1 MTENNFSA
9 IELTAVETAL
19 PPDVRKCSALPASA
33 LKVMGLCPN
42 GQGVALLPFV
52 QSRRVEDSPHI
63 KRQSRIA
70 TLTAAISLLVLSLTG
85 LPLTAFAQAP
95 AKGTITGRVVSD
107 EGSGV
112 PGITVRLTPTGA
124 TRLGQVRSTSSDDEG
139 NFRFNDL
146 PAQVYSIEVSGGRA
160 FVPAPKSTAE
170 RAEPR
175 RVRIGDS
182 VTLTMI
188 RGGVITGRVT
198 NSAGE
203 GLIAMPLA
211 AIMVRDADGNQVG
224 AQLLNRQSAS
234 DDRGVYRFFGLTP
247 GTYVVLANYG
257 NPYWDSQASLYDNE
271 APTYY
276 PSSTRDAAVE
286 IQVVSGGEAS
296 GIDIKYRGERGH
308 AISGKL
314 VGAKESGN
322 VDLLHVA
329 TQTVIAN
336 KYVYAGRGEMGY
348 EFFGVPD
355 GDYELIARESGN
367 EAAAAS
373 SPRKVT
379 VRGADVAG
387 LELRLLPL
395 GSIAGR
401 VVIETAP
408 GVCEKPPLT
417 TLEEILVMARPEEK
431 PRAET
436 DPVSRPNSSESAVN
450 SKGEFELRR
459 LTTVRHRLALNLPNE
474 HLYVKSLLLP
484 TVKPATDLAR
494 SGVQL
499 KQGEKLGGVTVT
511 LAEGAASLRGKVS
524 AGKEGARLP
533 SRLRI
538 HLIPAESTVADD
550 LLRYAEKIAASDGAF
565 AFTNLAPG
573 KYLLLTRAVP
583 DNEPADRP
591 PSPVAWD
598 NAERLKLR
606 RAAEAAK
613 NEVELKACQR
623 AKDHVLRLP

>member
-1 MTENNFSA
+1 MTENKFFRKSSA
-9 IELTAVETAL
+9 TGHGCVVPQSEQVQKTTQPWLVAL
-19 PPDVRKCSALPASA
+19 LSLPIFLLAASA
-33 LKVMGLCPN
+33 L
-42 GQGVALLPFV
+42 
-52 QSRRVEDSPHI
+52 
-63 KRQSRIA
+63 
-70 TLTAAISLLVLSLTG
+70 
-85 LPLTAFAQAP
+85 AQAQ

-107 EGSGV
+107 EGAGI

-124 TRLGQVRSTSSDDEG
+124 TRLGQARSTSSDDEG

-160 FVPAPKSTAE
+160 YVPAPKSAAE

-175 RVRIGDS
+175 RVRIGES

-198 NSAGE
+198 NPAGE

-224 AQLLNRQSAS
+224 AQLLNRQAAS

-286 IQVVSGGEAS
+286 IQVVSGGEAN
-296 GIDIKYRGERGH
+296 GIDIRYRGERGH
-308 AISGKL
+308 AVSGKL
-314 VGAKESGN
+314 VGAKESVN
-322 VDLLHVA
+322 VDLLHVT
-329 TQTVIAN
+329 TQTVIAT
-336 KYVYAGRGEMGY
+336 KYVFGRGGEMGY
-348 EFFGVPD
+348 EFFGVTD
-355 GDYELIARESGN
+355 GDYELVARESGN

-401 VVIETAP
+401 VVIETAQ

-417 TLEEILVMARPEEK
+417 MLEEILVMARPEVK

-436 DPVSRPNSSESAVN
+436 DPVTRPDSSESAVN
-450 SKGEFELRR
+450 SKGEFELRK
-459 LTTVRHRLALNLPNE
+459 LTTARHRLALNLPNE

-484 TVKPATDLAR
+484 ATKPATDLAR
-494 SGVQL
+494 GGIQL
-499 KQGEKLGGVTVT
+499 KQGEKLSGAAIT
-511 LAEGAASLRGKVS
+511 LVEGAASLRGKVIAS
-524 AGKEGARLP
+524 KEGARLP
-533 SRLRI
+533 SRLRV
-538 HLIPAESTVADD
+538 HLIPAETTAADD

-606 RAAEAAK
+606 SEAEAAK
-613 NEVELKACQR
+613 TEIELKSCQR
-623 AKDHVLRLP
+623 VKDFVLRF

>member
-1 MTENNFSA
+1 MKITAIGIDVAIDHLEALQPPVRSLPDEETRAMATFSTTRHNPTIKNFYQRLLA
-9 IELTAVETAL
+9 QGKKKKAVLTA
-19 PPDVRKCSALPASA
+19 CMASWA
-33 LKVMGLCPN
+33 K
-42 GQGVALLPFV
+42 
-52 QSRRVEDSPHI
+52 
-63 KRQSRIA
+63 K
-70 TLTAAISLLVLSLTG
+70 SLLLLAGLS
-85 LPLTAFAQAP
+85 LTAFAQP
-95 AKGTITGRVVSD
+95 SSKGTITGRVVSD
-107 EGSGV
+107 EGAGI

-146 PAQVYSIEVSGGRA
+146 PAQVYAVETFGGRA
-160 FVPAPKSTAE
+160 FVPAPKSAAE

-175 RVRIGDS
+175 RMRIGDS

-188 RGGVITGRVT
+188 RGGVITGRVI

-203 GLIAMPLA
+203 GLIAMPLM
-211 AIMVRDADGNQVG
+211 AIMVRDADGNPVTS
-224 AQLLNRQSAS
+224 QSSPFTPRAAS

-276 PSSTRDAAVE
+276 SSSTRDAAIE

-296 GIDIKYRGERGH
+296 GIDIRYRGERGH

-314 VGAKESGN
+314 VGAKESVN
-322 VDLLHVA
+322 VELLHVA
-329 TQTVIAN
+329 TQTVIAT
-336 KYVYAGRGEMGY
+336 KYVFGRGGETGY

-355 GDYELIARESGN
+355 GDYELIAREDGN
-367 EAAAAS
+367 ESAAAS

-401 VVIETAP
+401 VVIETAQ
-408 GVCEKPPLT
+408 GVCEKPPST
-417 TLEEILVMARPEEK
+417 TLEEILVTARPEEK
-431 PRAET
+431 PRAEA
-436 DPVSRPNSSESAVN
+436 DPVSRPNSSEAAVN
-450 SKGEFELRR
+450 SKGEFELRK

-474 HLYVKSLLLP
+474 HLYLKSVLLP
-484 TVKPATDLAR
+484 TAKPATDLAR
-494 SGVQL
+494 SGVSL
-499 KQGEKLGGVTVT
+499 KQGEKLSGVTVT
-511 LAEGAASLRGKVS
+511 LAEGAASLRGKVTVS
-524 AGKEGARLP
+524 KEGVRLP
-533 SRLRI
+533 SRVRI
-538 HLIPAESTVADD
+538 HLLPIEPTAADD

-565 AFTNLAPG
+565 TFTNLAPG
-573 KYLLLTRAVP
+573 KYWLLARTVA
-583 DNEPADRP
+583 DNEPVDRP

-613 NEVELKACQR
+613 NEIELKPCQR
-623 AKDHVLRLP
+623 EKDYVLRLP